1 MNCRTRSKAPLNWLI
16 ARSGSTSITSRQR
29 RYSRSAFR
37 WSMIGDLKDRGAAQ
51 FARAEFFQRDVGF
64 FKRESFG
71 LSLYASASGELEKFF
86 AVAARQVGDRSDG
99 AFVPKIDIWKRGDV
113 AHVNPAAND

>member
-1 MNCRTRSKAPLNWLI
+1 MNCPTRSKAPLNWLI

-51 FARAEFFQRDVGF
+51 FARAEYFQRDVGF

-71 LSLYASASGELEKFF
+71 LSLYASASGELENFF
-86 AVAARQVGDRSDG
+86 AAAALQFGDQSVG
-99 AFVPKIDIWKRGDV
+99 AFFQKTEI
-113 AHVNPAAND
+113 